1 MHIGGF
7 VVGGD
12 CGNNYFAG
20 FWSSHIFMQLLK
32 ACTSNNSA
40 LFYLGTPFCFPY
52 FVETTDQRAFL
63 KVSLSRRGQNDSYRN
78 MCRSA
83 YSAQS
88 LPPLTKEEE
97 YRYFAD
103 VQDLIALEKKKADL
117 EVKLGR
123 ASSYQEWADHVGCS
137 ICRLYARIGKG
148 RAAKRK
154 MIAANLSMLSSIA
167 KEFHGHGLS
176 HQELCQEGARG
187 LVKSTEKFDVSHKAK
202 FSTYSYYWIRERMFA
217 AVQKFQSILMDG
229 RSLRRRV
236 AFILSCKEEFHKIKG
251 RNPSIDEL
259 STISNIDIIKIR
271 QTFFSVRSVR
281 RPVESKYNDKHT
293 GWEQIQGPESQSP
306 WRGIWHNE
314 LKMELQVLFR
324 TLSPR
329 ELQRLG
335 FLSLRRMG
343 KGLLAHRYE
352 QSNIGPMKCSSDNFS
367 SVRRW
372 VYCSCS

>member
-1 MHIGGF
+1 
-7 VVGGD
+7 
-12 CGNNYFAG
+12 
-20 FWSSHIFMQLLK
+20 
-32 ACTSNNSA
+32 
-40 LFYLGTPFCFPY
+40 
-52 FVETTDQRAFL
+52 
-63 KVSLSRRGQNDSYRN
+63 
-78 MCRSA
+78 
-83 YSAQS
+83 
-88 LPPLTKEEE
+88 
-97 YRYFAD
+97 
-103 VQDLIALEKKKADL
+103 
-117 EVKLGR
+117 
-123 ASSYQEWADHVGCS
+123 
-137 ICRLYARIGKG
+137 
-148 RAAKRK
+148 

-329 ELQRLG
+329 ELQV
-335 FLSLRRMG
+335 LSLRY
-343 KGLLAHRYE
+343 GLHGDEPLSLFQTAALLKLTHEAVRKSEKHAFDKVRKLATESGLQHYLCRI
-352 QSNIGPMKCSSDNFS
+352 SN
-367 SVRRW
+367 
-372 VYCSCS
+372 

>member
-176 HQELCQEGARG
+176 HQELCQ
-187 LVKSTEKFDVSHKAK
+187 
-202 FSTYSYYWIRERMFA
+202 RMFA

-329 ELQRLG
+329 ELQV
-335 FLSLRRMG
+335 LSLRY
-343 KGLLAHRYE
+343 GLHGDEPLSLFQTAALLKLTHEAVRKSEKHAFDKVRKLATESGLQHYLCRI
-352 QSNIGPMKCSSDNFS
+352 SN
-367 SVRRW
+367 
-372 VYCSCS
+372 